1 MIYIYKNNQVLRR
14 YKEKKYMICINFIRI
29 KNFGLDSWNVI
40 EYIGKYKFVRI
51 QFIII
56 KDFFSKISYAIFI

>member
-1 MIYIYKNNQVLRR
+1 MYYEGIK
-14 YKEKKYMICINFIRI
+14 KKKYMICINFIRI

-56 KDFFSKISYAIFI
+56 KDFFSKISYAIFIR